1 MTWNPG
7 PQLSLKPTTTS
18 NLNVRTGPGADHA
31 WLGRIPGGSTVRY
44 DILGKD
50 APTAAWY
57 QIRFGAGVDG
67 WVSAP
72 WVGPT
77 ATSAVSR

>member
-1 MTWNPG
+1 MIKVEATGLCRGWPTLGG
-7 PQLSLKPTTTS
+7 PEAIDQGKL
-18 NLNVRTGPGADHA
+18 V
-31 WLGRIPGGSTVRY
+31 GSTVRY